1 MTKNKLYSIVLSVVI
16 AFGLWLY
23 VDNNVS
29 EQDDATFYNIPVV
42 MEGES
47 VLTERNL
54 MITSVSSNTVSLNLS
69 GTRSNLNKVNSGNIT
84 VKVDLKEI
92 YEPGEKIPL
101 TYTPSYPTDVSQSAL
116 TIENSNP
123 AKIYVD
129 VDTRRMKDIPVQVK
143 WTGTRSENYIYDTE
157 NCVLDYSTITI
168 IGPATVADQIQYAA
182 VEVDLTNRA
191 ESISESF
198 RYTLCD
204 KNGDPVNAE
213 QITTSVEEVRLEAQ
227 IQRIKEVD
235 LVVDVIYAGG
245 ASEKNTTVKID
256 PEVIRVSGSEAILAE
271 LGDTYTICTLNLAE
285 IEKSTNELKY
295 TITLPEG
302 VTNQTGVSEAT
313 VSVRFS
319 SDLKTKEFVINKIQ
333 SINVP
338 EGMEAEIINAN
349 LTVKVRGPEAEIS
362 KLTEKD
368 ISAVVDF
375 SAAEMGTST
384 YKATIVFGEEF
395 TSVGAMKSYSV
406 SAMVQAK
413 E

>member
-1 MTKNKLYSIVLSVVI
+1 MKRSKLYSVLLSVVI
-16 AFGLWLY
+16 AFSLWLY

-54 MITSVSSNTVSLNLS
+54 MITAVSSNTVSLNLS
-69 GTRSNLNKVNSGNIT
+69 GARSDLNKVNSGNIT

-92 YEPGEKIPL
+92 LEPGEKIPL
-101 TYTPSYPTDVSQSAL
+101 NYTPSYPTDVSQNAL

-129 VDTRRMKDIPVQVK
+129 VDTRRTREIPVQVK
-143 WTGTRSENYIYDTE
+143 WTGTRSEDYIYDTE
-157 NCVLDYSTITI
+157 NYLLDNQNISI
-168 IGPATVADQIQYAA
+168 IGPAAVADRIEYAK
-182 VEVDLTNRA
+182 VEVDLTNRT

-204 KNGDPVNAE
+204 ENGDPVNAE
-213 QITTSVEEVRLEAQ
+213 QITTSVEAVRLEAQ
-227 IQRIKEVD
+227 IQRIKELD

-245 ASEKNTTVKID
+245 ANEKNTTIKIE

-271 LGDTYTICTLNLAE
+271 LGDTYTLCTLNLAE
-285 IEKSTNELKY
+285 IEWSTNELKY
-295 TITLPEG
+295 TISLPEG

-333 SINVP
+333 SSNVP
-338 EGMEAEIINAN
+338 EGMKAEIINAN

-375 SAAEMGTST
+375 SAAEVGTST
-384 YKATIVFGEEF
+384 YKATIVFAEEF
-395 TSVGAMKSYSV
+395 TNVGAMKSYSV
-406 SAMVQAK
+406 SATVQAK